1 MIILCQRYIFHI
13 TSVFHLHFTI
23 LVKTSWS
30 FAVELS
36 VVYLSLV
43 SDIYYT
49 YENEDDALIV
59 SCPDGI
65 SCLTLIV
72 EQLTDFWP

>member
-1 MIILCQRYIFHI
+1 MISLCHRYIFHI
-13 TSVFHLHFTI
+13 TSVFHLHFAI

-49 YENEDDALIV
+49 YENEGDALIV
-59 SCPDGI
+59 SCPDDI
-65 SCLTLIV
+65 SSLTFIV
-72 EQLTDFWP
+72 KQLTDFWP